1 MAFFESSENRSAVP
15 GVTIKEHTH
24 MRIARTA
31 KTRSTAKTSDHRSAS
46 RNNSGQRRS
55 LSAWKLIFFTLT
67 WILYAFFCSVLTA
80 GLVLWV
86 HLPLQLGMLHWLFT
100 VLFPLAYLTGPA
112 KFLAL
117 LNSLLKAI
125 WSSRS
130 S

>member
-1 MAFFESSENRSAVP
+1 
-15 GVTIKEHTH
+15 

-46 RNNSGQRRS
+46 RNTSGQRKS
-55 LSAWKLIFFTLT
+55 LSASKLIFLT
-67 WILYAFFCSVLTA
+67 MAWILYAYFCSVLTA
-80 GLVLWV
+80 GLVLWA

-100 VLFPLAYLTGPA
+100 VLFPVAYLAGPA

-125 WSSRS
+125 RSSRS